1 MKSKFFI
8 ILLLLLSI
16 PGCDFF
22 TDPEDDSNS
31 TEKIV
36 MDNGIEHTLSVS
48 KNVMSL
54 RDTLTVTFSIKN
66 NSTAPKTYNFANVQQ
81 LGFNITDKSNRTV
94 ISYPMIVSPAL
105 SNFTVHPGETKRLTV
120 RSLLK
125 NSEGYFIPTGHYI
138 LKAYLLDR
146 NSPQLTLRIT
156 VQ

>member
-16 PGCDFF
+16 SGCNFF
-22 TDPEDDSNS
+22 TDPEEDSNS

-36 MDNGIEHTLSVS
+36 IDNGIEYTLSVS

-66 NSTAPKTYNFANVQQ
+66 NSTAPRTYNFANVQQ

-105 SNFTVHPGETKRLTV
+105 SNFTVHPGETKTLTV
-120 RSLLK
+120 KSLLK
-125 NSEGYFIPTGHYI
+125 NSHGNYISTGTYI
-138 LKAYLLDR
+138 LTAFLLDR